1 VDLNCCAAR
10 FAFAFDNSV
19 PGQPIRRF
27 SFVSSNFHR
36 LDGIIM
42 FPTLQ
47 AKLARY
53 EELERMLQ
61 DPDVLTDTSKMLAC
75 QREHGGLG
83 KVAKSIREFNQLES
97 DIAAVREMIDTADDN
112 ETRDYAKQE
121 LNDLQPRYDT
131 LRTELE
137 DMVTAGDSLTRGS
150 LIMEIRAGTGGDE
163 AALFARDLFDMYTK
177 FVEKRGWKFELLE
190 LSANELGGMKE
201 VVLSITGEGAF
212 HQLQF
217 ESGGHRVQRVPET
230 ETQGRV
236 HTSAATVAV
245 MPEATDIDVEI
256 RDEDLQID
264 TMRAGGPGGQ
274 KVNKTESAVRITHV
288 PSGIVVR
295 IQDEKSQHKNKAK
308 ALRVLR
314 SKLMESRQESL
325 DKERS
330 EQRRT
335 LIGSGDRSERIR
347 TYNFPQNRLTD
358 HRINLTVHKLDQ
370 IIQGDLDEVV
380 EALVQFDRNERLAGG
395 TSLAQ

>member
-1 VDLNCCAAR
+1 
-10 FAFAFDNSV
+10 
-19 PGQPIRRF
+19 
-27 SFVSSNFHR
+27 
-36 LDGIIM
+36 M
-42 FPTLQ
+42 FPVLQ
-47 AKLARY
+47 AKLTRY
-53 EELERMLQ
+53 QELERQLQ
-61 DPDVLTDTSKMLAC
+61 DPDVLADTTRMLEL

-83 KVAKSIREFNQLES
+83 KVANTIHQFNQLEA
-97 DIAAVREMIDTADDN
+97 DLATAREMFQSAEDA
-112 ETRDYAKQE
+112 ETREYAQAECNE
-121 LNDLQPRYDT
+121 LQVKFDKMRV
-131 LRTELE
+131 ELE

-163 AALFARDLFDMYTK
+163 AALFARDLFEMYTK
-177 FVEKRGWKFELLE
+177 YVEKKGWKFEVLE
-190 LSANELGGMKE
+190 ISATELGGLKE

-245 MPEATDIDVEI
+245 MPEATGIDVEI
-256 RDEDLQID
+256 RDEDLKFD

-274 KVNKTESAVRITHV
+274 KVNKTESAVRITHL
-288 PSGIVVR
+288 PTGIVVR

-314 SKLMESRQESL
+314 SRLMEQRQDQV

-330 EQRRT
+330 DFRRT
-335 LIGSGDRSERIR
+335 LVGSGDRSERIR

-370 IIQGDLDEVV
+370 IITGDLDDVV
-380 EALVQFDRNERLAGG
+380 QAMVNFDREERLRGG
-395 TSLAQ
+395 GDGSYSDS